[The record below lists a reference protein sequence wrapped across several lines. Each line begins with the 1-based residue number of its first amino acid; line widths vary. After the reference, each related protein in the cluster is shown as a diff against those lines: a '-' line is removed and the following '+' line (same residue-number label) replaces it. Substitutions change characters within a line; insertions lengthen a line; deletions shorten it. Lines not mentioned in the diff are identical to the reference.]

1 MLRYLKGFAL
11 AWNMLTII
19 PLFKVHD
26 FFKGIN
32 GISAMFYPLVG
43 FLIGGILYGIYIGVN
58 AIFPPVHSAVLL
70 FVLWVVLTGALH
82 LDGFSDCVDGLFVP
96 KEKALAVMKDSYV
109 GGMGMILSVVFILFK
124 ASSLIFLNDLLFLP
138 LILALARLN
147 AVIVIYLF
155 PYISSG
161 VGRLI
166 KEELTFLHVAFA
178 LLYVGVWSFFMNSL
192 WLVPLSLFF
201 AISLAAFFQKRY
213 GGLNGDMYGF
223 IIETSELFLLNTLI
237 VAVV

>member
-1 MLRYLKGFAL
+1 MKYLKAFAL

-32 GISAMFYPLVG
+32 GISAMFYPLIG
-43 FLIGGILYGIYIGVN
+43 FILGMLLYGAYSGLSVV
-58 AIFPPVHSAVLL
+58 FPPVHAAVAT

-82 LDGFSDCVDGLFVP
+82 LDGFSDCIDGFFVP
-96 KEKALAVMKDSYV
+96 KEKALAVMKDSHV

>member
-1 MLRYLKGFAL
+1 MKYLKAFAL

-32 GISAMFYPLVG
+32 GISAMFYPLIG
-43 FLIGGILYGIYIGVN
+43 FILGMLLYGAYSGLSVV
-58 AIFPPVHSAVLL
+58 FPPVHAAVAT

-82 LDGFSDCVDGLFVP
+82 LDGFSDCIDGLFVP
-96 KEKALAVMKDSYV
+96 KQKALAVMKESYV

-147 AVIVIYLF
+147 AVITIYLF

-178 LLYVGVWSFFMNSL
+178 LLYVGGWSFFMNSL
-192 WLVPLSLFF
+192 WLVPISLFF
-201 AISLAAFFQKRY
+201 GIFLALLFQKRY